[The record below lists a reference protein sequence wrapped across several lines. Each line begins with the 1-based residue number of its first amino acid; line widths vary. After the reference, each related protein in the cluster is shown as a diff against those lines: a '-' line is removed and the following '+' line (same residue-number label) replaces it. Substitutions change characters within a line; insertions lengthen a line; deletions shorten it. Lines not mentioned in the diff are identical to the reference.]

1 MNPIRASLFAA
12 LVPAAVAAAQ
22 ADPVAE
28 SRAHYRAA
36 VRAYEARDLP
46 AYLDHARQAQA
57 LRPAH
62 GGVTYALASAYAL
75 TGDTAGAM
83 ATLRHFALL
92 GYSADIAADSDFAT
106 LRDTEAYAEL
116 SRRLA
121 RNREPVAVS
130 KTALQLPRRDLLV
143 EGIAHDAKDGAF
155 YLGSVHQGKIFRV
168 PTSGAVSELATL
180 EPHWAPLGLR
190 VDHKRRVLWVAT
202 AALPQTEGYAPADSG
217 GSAVVR
223 YDLRTGRMAA
233 RLVVPPDGS
242 AHTIGDL
249 IVTRGGDVYAT
260 DSRAP
265 VLYRIPAGRDTIE
278 RYLESPLLLSAQGLA
293 LTPDERT
300 LYVADYARGLLRI
313 DLERRSIA
321 LVEAADS
328 VLALGI
334 DGLYFHQ
341 GRLIG
346 IQNGV
351 APHRVVRFTLSTT
364 GDRVLS
370 AEVLERAHPSYQE
383 PTLGV
388 LVKGDLYY
396 VANSQ
401 WERFGESGAIADP
414 EALEPTVVLRLRL

>member
-1 MNPIRASLFAA
+1 M
-12 LVPAAVAAAQ
+12 
-22 ADPVAE
+22 
-28 SRAHYRAA
+28 
-36 VRAYEARDLP
+36 
-46 AYLDHARQAQA
+46 
-57 LRPAH
+57 
-62 GGVTYALASAYAL
+62 
-75 TGDTAGAM
+75 
-83 ATLRHFALL
+83 
-92 GYSADIAADSDFAT
+92 
-106 LRDTEAYAEL
+106 
-116 SRRLA
+116 
-121 RNREPVAVS
+121 
-130 KTALQLPRRDLLV
+130 
-143 EGIAHDAKDGAF
+143 
-155 YLGSVHQGKIFRV
+155 
-168 PTSGAVSELATL
+168 
-180 EPHWAPLGLR
+180 
-190 VDHKRRVLWVAT
+190 
-202 AALPQTEGYAPADSG
+202 
-217 GSAVVR
+217 
-223 YDLRTGRMAA
+223 
-233 RLVVPPDGS
+233 
-242 AHTIGDL
+242 
-249 IVTRGGDVYAT
+249 
-260 DSRAP
+260 
-265 VLYRIPAGRDTIE
+265 LYRIPAGRDTIE

-351 APHRVVRFTLSTT
+351 APHRVVRFTLSKT
-364 GDRVLS
+364 GDRVLR